1 MILIALLA
9 ACGGNEE
16 AELRAQVSRLETE
29 LALAQAEIAGLH
41 RAQSNLQMLEEAS
54 ASSTEAID
62 GECTLEQGV
71 YLLDRSL
78 LEQIQDS
85 PESLVREGR
94 WIPSSRYDYSAWRA
108 VYIRRGSLLA
118 SCGIKNG
125 DVLVAVNGENQ
136 PAQWRQ
142 ILDSAEELGEA
153 TAEVRRGSLQVFL
166 NYEIR

>member
-1 MILIALLA
+1 
-9 ACGGNEE
+9 
-16 AELRAQVSRLETE
+16 
-29 LALAQAEIAGLH
+29 
-41 RAQSNLQMLEEAS
+41 
-54 ASSTEAID
+54 
-62 GECTLEQGV
+62 
-71 YLLDRSL
+71 
-78 LEQIQDS
+78 
-85 PESLVREGR
+85 
-94 WIPSSRYDYSAWRA
+94 
-108 VYIRRGSLLA
+108 LA

>member
-9 ACGGNEE
+9 ACGGSEE

-71 YLLDRSL
+71 YRLDRSL

-108 VYIRRGSLLA
+108 VHIRRGSLLA